1 LTTDIWS
8 SKNRLAFMAITAH
21 FIEKDRLETV
31 LLSFNEMTDSHTGI
45 EIAEVINK
53 VLNKMEIPIS
63 KVLFN

>member
-1 LTTDIWS
+1 
-8 SKNRLAFMAITAH
+8 MAITAH